1 MEREEPMTNENQYDH
16 AVDERSRGERRAR
29 LAAQNRADSLWKLLE
44 GMRDPLRIAGLLEQ
58 VDFRRAA
65 LQSLFLALAGSAL
78 FGLWT
83 GLYAMTAPQFL
94 ASLLKAPLL
103 LVGTT
108 AICFPSFFVVQYVL
122 APRAL
127 SLRSAALLQASTLAI
142 IASTWVVVALPCS
155 LFIASA
161 QNYAATKLLV
171 TLVAGF
177 GGIIGLG
184 WFVRG
189 FRGASSAE
197 GQPGRVMFL
206 LPYCVLFALVGTQ
219 LAWSLRPFLGS
230 PSQEFTLFRTLGGNL
245 FESLLAS
252 P

>member
-1 MEREEPMTNENQYDH
+1 MPNENQSDD
-16 AVDERSRGERRAR
+16 ALEESPSSERPVRF
-29 LAAQNRADSLWKLLE
+29 AAPSHSAGLWTLFE
-44 GMRDPLRIAGLLEQ
+44 GMRDPTRIELFLEQ

-65 LQSLFLALAGSAL
+65 LQSLSLALVGSAL

-83 GLYAMTAPQFL
+83 GLYAMTLPQFL
-94 ASLLKAPLL
+94 ASLLKVPLL

-108 AICFPSFFVVQYVL
+108 AVCFPSFFVVQYVL

-127 SLRSAALLQASTLAI
+127 TLRSAALLQTSTLAI

-177 GGIIGLG
+177 GGMIGLG

-197 GQPGRVMFL
+197 GRPGRVIFL
-206 LPYCVLFALVGTQ
+206 LPYCALFGLVGTQ

-245 FESLLAS
+245 FESLWVS

>member
-1 MEREEPMTNENQYDH
+1 MPNENPSED
-16 AVDERSRGERRAR
+16 ALEESPRSEHPAR
-29 LAAQNRADSLWKLLE
+29 VAAPSHSPGLWMLFE
-44 GMRDPLRIAGLLEQ
+44 GMRDPARIPRFLEQ

-65 LQSLFLALAGSAL
+65 AQSLLLALAGSAL

-83 GLYAMTAPQFL
+83 GLYAMTLPQFL
-94 ASLLKAPLL
+94 ASLLKVPLL
-103 LVGTT
+103 LIGTT

-127 SLRSAALLQASTLAI
+127 TLRSAALLQASTLAI

-161 QNYAATKLLV
+161 QNYAATKVLV

-177 GGIIGLG
+177 GGLIGLG

-197 GQPGRVMFL
+197 GQPGRVIFL
-206 LPYCVLFALVGTQ
+206 LPYCALFALVGTQ

-245 FESLLAS
+245 FESLWAS

>member
-1 MEREEPMTNENQYDH
+1 MEREEPMPNETQHDD
-16 AVDERSRGERRAR
+16 ALDQSTRGERSAHF
-29 LAAQNRADSLWKLLE
+29 AAPNRAHGLWQLFE
-44 GMRDPLRIAGLLEQ
+44 GMRDPVRIAGLLEQ
-58 VDFRRAA
+58 VNFRRAA
-65 LQSLFLALAGSAL
+65 LQSLYLALAGSAL

-83 GLYAMTAPQFL
+83 GLYAMTLPQFL
-94 ASLLKAPLL
+94 ASLLKVPLL

-177 GGIIGLG
+177 GGVIGLG

-189 FRGASSAE
+189 FRGASAAE
-197 GQPGRVMFL
+197 GQPGRVIFL

-245 FESLLAS
+245 FDSLWGS